1 MNLFALT
8 APLAAGGVV
17 AAAEAAG
24 GGLAINFFWIVVA
37 SANFIV
43 FATILYLAFGKQ
55 VSGLLASRR
64 ERIEQGLRDAEQA
77 KRDRETAEQ
86 ERLATLAEARRESN
100 DILARAQKVA
110 LATRDDALDA
120 YAEGLDLAARE
131 LGDER
136 IVAVLRNPARPLR
149 QRIDLVERILAKRV
163 PEQVVKL
170 VGLLVER
177 GKIERLPAVVGEYRR
192 MLNEERGVVEALA
205 TTALPLTGDETSA
218 LQRKIAEMTGRTVDL
233 RVDVDESLIGGLT
246 VRVGDTLYDASV

>member
-1 MNLFALT
+1 MAKKSGT
-8 APLAAGGVV
+8 AGRRY
-17 AAAEAAG
+17 AEAA
-24 GGLAINFFWIVVA
+24 F
-37 SANFIV
+37 
-43 FATILYLAFGKQ
+43 Q
-55 VSGLLASRR
+55 
-64 ERIEQGLRDAEQA
+64 
-77 KRDRETAEQ
+77 
-86 ERLATLAEARRESN
+86 
-100 DILARAQKVA
+100 

-120 YAEGLDLAARE
+120 YAEGLALAERQLA
-131 LGDER
+131 DER
-136 IVAVLRNPARPLR
+136 VVAVLRNPARPLR

-246 VRVGDTLYDASV
+246 VRVGDTLYDASVRGRLERLRERLVAGAA